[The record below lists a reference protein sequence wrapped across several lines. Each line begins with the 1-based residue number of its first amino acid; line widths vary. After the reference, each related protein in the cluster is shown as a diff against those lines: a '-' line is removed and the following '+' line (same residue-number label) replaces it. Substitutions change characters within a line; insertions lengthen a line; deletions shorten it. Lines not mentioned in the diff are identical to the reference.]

1 MPTLP
6 YAHAATGES
15 AAVIVVPKVLIV
27 SRSIKAIIYVSG
39 SCNVDLSGVV
49 LHIYINSYIYIYR
62 RYIYISL

>member
-39 SCNVDLSGVV
+39 L
-49 LHIYINSYIYIYR
+49 YIYIYIHTYTYTYT
-62 RYIYISL
+62 YIFQS